1 MKLLRKIGTGIISL
15 GLISTFY
22 TPDAKANL
30 TILKWEMPSNE
41 LSGGRSY
48 STKIKKKKLFS
59 PIFCCD
65 SEKIEIFTG
74 PKMVPLSRWLN
85 FIINIVLLRS
95 VLYQCFK
102 EILINSFYR
111 DSLVFKTRA
120 LNHSTTPPG
129 LNI

>member
-48 STKIKKKKLFS
+48 STKIKNSLLAHKGSGKVSEGHNKWEKGSGSGTCHKHKFDRDRKIREENAFKSCKK
-59 PIFCCD
+59 
-65 SEKIEIFTG
+65 T
-74 PKMVPLSRWLN
+74 
-85 FIINIVLLRS
+85 
-95 VLYQCFK
+95 
-102 EILINSFYR
+102 
-111 DSLVFKTRA
+111 
-120 LNHSTTPPG
+120 
-129 LNI
+129 

>member
-48 STKIKKKKLFS
+48 STKIKNSLLAHKGSKKDREGHTKWEKGSSSGTCHKHKLDREGRR
-59 PIFCCD
+59 IRED
-65 SEKIEIFTG
+65 
-74 PKMVPLSRWLN
+74 N
-85 FIINIVLLRS
+85 A
-95 VLYQCFK
+95 FK
-102 EILINSFYR
+102 SCK
-111 DSLVFKTRA
+111 KT
-120 LNHSTTPPG
+120 
-129 LNI
+129 

>member
-48 STKIKKKKLFS
+48 STKIKNSLLAHKGSGKVRGWHNNWEKVSSYRTCHKHKFDRDGSNVIKKH
-59 PIFCCD
+59 PN
-65 SEKIEIFTG
+65 
-74 PKMVPLSRWLN
+74 P
-85 FIINIVLLRS
+85 
-95 VLYQCFK
+95 FK
-102 EILINSFYR
+102 SCK
-111 DSLVFKTRA
+111 KT
-120 LNHSTTPPG
+120 
-129 LNI
+129 

>member
-48 STKIKKKKLFS
+48 STKIKNSLLAHKGSKKV
-59 PIFCCD
+59 
-65 SEKIEIFTG
+65 SEGHNNWEKGSGSGTCHKHKFDREGRRIREN
-74 PKMVPLSRWLN
+74 KA
-85 FIINIVLLRS
+85 
-95 VLYQCFK
+95 FK
-102 EILINSFYR
+102 SCK
-111 DSLVFKTRA
+111 KT
-120 LNHSTTPPG
+120 
-129 LNI
+129 

>member
-48 STKIKKKKLFS
+48 STKIKNSLLAHKGSKKVSEGHNNWEKGSGSGTCHKHKLDRDG
-59 PIFCCD
+59 IRIRI
-65 SEKIEIFTG
+65 EKA
-74 PKMVPLSRWLN
+74 
-85 FIINIVLLRS
+85 
-95 VLYQCFK
+95 FK
-102 EILINSFYR
+102 SCK
-111 DSLVFKTRA
+111 KT
-120 LNHSTTPPG
+120 
-129 LNI
+129 

>member
-48 STKIKKKKLFS
+48 STKIKNRLLAHKALGKLG
-59 PIFCCD
+59 
-65 SEKIEIFTG
+65 KG
-74 PKMVPLSRWLN
+74 
-85 FIINIVLLRS
+85 IIIGRKVL
-95 VLYQCFK
+95 VLAHV
-102 EILINSFYR
+102 I
-111 DSLVFKTRA
+111 
-120 LNHSTTPPG
+120 ST
-129 LNI
+129 N